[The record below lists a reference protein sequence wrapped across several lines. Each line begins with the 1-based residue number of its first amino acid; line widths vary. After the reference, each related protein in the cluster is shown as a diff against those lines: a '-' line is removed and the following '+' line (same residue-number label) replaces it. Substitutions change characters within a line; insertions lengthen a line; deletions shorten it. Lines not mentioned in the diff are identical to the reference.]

1 MSQTDS
7 PVTAAR
13 ASSVRIRDQ
22 ERAPRDRMQAPV
34 PEHGQAGS
42 CDSRRTVGVSST
54 GTTDG
59 FNHSNDGGISTGVE
73 AVVPVSRID
82 APPPGGGMSD
92 VDHAS
97 GALLA
102 ERSAGGDLSAFE
114 TLYHTY
120 VGRVF
125 ALCLR
130 MCGNRAEAEELTQ
143 EAFIRAWRKL
153 PSFRGDSAF
162 STWMHRLT
170 VNVVLGHKRST
181 GRREDREAVAGER
194 WYDDGTTTRDHPA
207 STLDLERAIAGLPDR
222 ARVVFVLH
230 DIEGYTHAEIASIT
244 DVAEGTSKAQL
255 SRARF
260 LLRKALS
267 S

>member
-1 MSQTDS
+1 
-7 PVTAAR
+7 
-13 ASSVRIRDQ
+13 
-22 ERAPRDRMQAPV
+22 
-34 PEHGQAGS
+34 
-42 CDSRRTVGVSST
+42 
-54 GTTDG
+54 
-59 FNHSNDGGISTGVE
+59 
-73 AVVPVSRID
+73 
-82 APPPGGGMSD
+82 
-92 VDHAS
+92 
-97 GALLA
+97 
-102 ERSAGGDLSAFE
+102 
-114 TLYHTY
+114 
-120 VGRVF
+120 
-125 ALCLR
+125 

-170 VNVVLGHKRST
+170 VNVVLGHKRSS

-194 WYDDGTTTRDHPA
+194 WYDDGITTRDNPA
-207 STLDLERAIAGLPDR
+207 STLDLERAIATLPDR

-255 SRARF
+255 SRARL

>member
-1 MSQTDS
+1 MSGVDN
-7 PVTAAR
+7 
-13 ASSVRIRDQ
+13 ASSAR
-22 ERAPRDRMQAPV
+22 
-34 PEHGQAGS
+34 
-42 CDSRRTVGVSST
+42 
-54 GTTDG
+54 
-59 FNHSNDGGISTGVE
+59 
-73 AVVPVSRID
+73 
-82 APPPGGGMSD
+82 
-92 VDHAS
+92 
-97 GALLA
+97 LA
-102 ERSAGGDLSAFE
+102 ERSAAGDLSAFE
-114 TLYHTY
+114 ALYHQHL
-120 VGRVF
+120 GRVF

-130 MCGNRAEAEELTQ
+130 MCGNRSEAEELTQ

-153 PSFRGDSAF
+153 PSFRGESAF

-170 VNVVLGHKRST
+170 VNVVLGHKRSS

-194 WYDDGTTTRDHPA
+194 WYDDGTITRDNPA
-207 STLDLERAIAGLPDR
+207 STLDLERAIATLPDR

-255 SRARF
+255 SRARL